1 MSEDVDRARAA
12 TNQETGATVPSHRSS
27 AKPARQ
33 GQSGK
38 DHPVTAISR
47 RALLATATALVTPA
61 FAGRAFAQTKVLKI
75 GAPLPLTGGLAPEGL
90 KQRRGY
96 EIWADAVN
104 SAGGVKVGNERVK
117 VELIF
122 ADYESNTPRAAQAV
136 ERMITQNQVSAVFGP
151 YGSGAVKAS
160 STVTERYRVPMLA
173 PTASAREVYD
183 QGHKFLFGTLAPNDA
198 VTIPLARFMLSVVPN
213 LKRMTILS
221 RNDLFP
227 LALGQQME
235 QAAKQSGIEV
245 ASFQRYP
252 IGAMDHASA
261 LTEMAATKPDW
272 VFVTGY
278 TNDLILVRRQMHEL
292 KFTARVI
299 TMLTGPSYKEFI
311 DALGPLAEQISSVS
325 WWEPVLPYRGVGP
338 FATSE
343 NYAKAYEKRYNVV
356 PDYGEAS
363 STACAVALQMA
374 AEKAQSIDPIA
385 LRDALVGLDI
395 LTFYGPIKFGPN
407 GQIESQKCPVFQL
420 QGGKR
425 IIVAPADVSQGKLQI
440 IS

>member
-1 MSEDVDRARAA
+1 
-12 TNQETGATVPSHRSS
+12 
-27 AKPARQ
+27 
-33 GQSGK
+33 
-38 DHPVTAISR
+38 
-47 RALLATATALVTPA
+47 
-61 FAGRAFAQTKVLKI
+61 
-75 GAPLPLTGGLAPEGL
+75 
-90 KQRRGY
+90 
-96 EIWADAVN
+96 
-104 SAGGVKVGNERVK
+104 
-117 VELIF
+117 
-122 ADYESNTPRAAQAV
+122 
-136 ERMITQNQVSAVFGP
+136 
-151 YGSGAVKAS
+151 
-160 STVTERYRVPMLA
+160 
-173 PTASAREVYD
+173 
-183 QGHKFLFGTLAPNDA
+183 
-198 VTIPLARFMLSVVPN
+198 
-213 LKRMTILS
+213 
-221 RNDLFP
+221 
-227 LALGQQME
+227 
-235 QAAKQSGIEV
+235 
-245 ASFQRYP
+245 
-252 IGAMDHASA
+252 
-261 LTEMAATKPDW
+261 
-272 VFVTGY
+272 
-278 TNDLILVRRQMHEL
+278 MHEL

-343 NYAKAYEKRYNVV
+343 DYAKAYEKRYNVV

-363 STACAVALQMA
+363 STAYAVALQMA

>member
-1 MSEDVDRARAA
+1 
-12 TNQETGATVPSHRSS
+12 
-27 AKPARQ
+27 
-33 GQSGK
+33 
-38 DHPVTAISR
+38 VTAISR
-47 RALLATATALVTPA
+47 RALLATALVTPA
-61 FAGRAFAQTKVLKI
+61 LATRVSAQTKVLKI
-75 GAPLPLTGGLAPEGL
+75 GAPLPLTGALAPEGL

-104 SAGGVKVGNERVK
+104 TAGGIKVGNERVK

-160 STVTERYRVPMLA
+160 STVTERYKVPMLA

-292 KFTARVI
+292 KFAARVI

-311 DALGPLAEQISSVS
+311 DALGPLAERISSVS

-343 NYAKAYEKRYNVV
+343 DYAKAYQARYSVV

-363 STACAVALQMA
+363 STACAVVLQMA
-374 AEKAQSIDPIA
+374 AEKAQSIEPIA

-395 LTFYGPIKFGPN
+395 LTFYGPIKFGAN

-420 QGGKR
+420 QGGRR
-425 IIVAPADVSQGKLQI
+425 IIVAPVDVRQGNLQI

>member
-1 MSEDVDRARAA
+1 GRPIAA
-12 TNQETGATVPSHRSS
+12 LSTTHRTIETR
-27 AKPARQ
+27 
-33 GQSGK
+33 GK
-38 DHPVTAISR
+38 DHPVPATHR
-47 RALLATATALVTPA
+47 RDLLAAPLLPPAVVRHAL
-61 FAGRAFAQTKVLKI
+61 AQGSVMKI
-75 GAPLPLTGGLAPEGL
+75 GAPLPLTGALAPEGL

-104 SAGGVKVGNERVK
+104 SAGGINVGDDQVK
-117 VELIF
+117 VELAY

-136 ERMITQNQVSAVFGP
+136 ERMITQGGVSAVFGP

-160 STVTERYRVPMLA
+160 STVTERHQVPMLA

-198 VTIPLARFMLSVVPN
+198 VTIPLARFMLSAVPN
-213 LKRMTILS
+213 LKRMAILS

-235 QAAKQSGIEV
+235 QAAKQSNIEV

-292 KFTARVI
+292 KFTARAI

-311 DALGPLAEQISSVS
+311 DALGPLAERISSVS

-338 FATSE
+338 FRTSE
-343 NYAKAYEKRYNVV
+343 DYAKAFTTRYNVV

-363 STACAVALQMA
+363 SPACAVVLQKA
-374 AEKAQSIDPIA
+374 AEKARSIEPVA
-385 LRDALVGLDI
+385 LRDALAGLEV
-395 LTFYGPIKFGPN
+395 LTFYGPIKFGPS
-407 GQIESQKCPVFQL
+407 GQIVSQKCPVFQL

-425 IIVAPADVSQGKLQI
+425 VIVAPADLRQGDLQI

>member
-1 MSEDVDRARAA
+1 
-12 TNQETGATVPSHRSS
+12 
-27 AKPARQ
+27 
-33 GQSGK
+33 
-38 DHPVTAISR
+38 VTAISR
-47 RALLATATALVTPA
+47 RALLATALVTPA
-61 FAGRAFAQTKVLKI
+61 FAGRAFAQTKVLKV

-104 SAGGVKVGNERVK
+104 SAGGIKVGNERVK

-136 ERMITQNQVSAVFGP
+136 ERMITQSQVSAVFGP

-343 NYAKAYEKRYNVV
+343 DYAKAYEKRYNVV

-363 STACAVALQMA
+363 PTACAVVLQMA

-425 IIVAPADVSQGKLQI
+425 IIVAPADVSQGNLQI

>member
-1 MSEDVDRARAA
+1 
-12 TNQETGATVPSHRSS
+12 
-27 AKPARQ
+27 
-33 GQSGK
+33 
-38 DHPVTAISR
+38 VTAISR
-47 RALLATATALVTPA
+47 RALLATATALATPA
-61 FAGRAFAQTKVLKI
+61 FAGRAFAQTKVLKV
-75 GAPLPLTGGLAPEGL
+75 GAPLPLTGGLAPEGF

-104 SAGGVKVGNERVK
+104 SAGGIKVGNERVK

-136 ERMITQNQVSAVFGP
+136 ERMITQSQVSAVFGP

-245 ASFQRYP
+245 ASFQRYS

-343 NYAKAYEKRYNVV
+343 DYAKAYEKRYNVV

-363 STACAVALQMA
+363 STACAVVLQMA
-374 AEKAQSIDPIA
+374 AEKAQSFDPIA

>member
-1 MSEDVDRARAA
+1 M
-12 TNQETGATVPSHRSS
+12 
-27 AKPARQ
+27 
-33 GQSGK
+33 
-38 DHPVTAISR
+38 TAISR

-136 ERMITQNQVSAVFGP
+136 ERMITQSQVSAVFGP

-235 QAAKQSGIEV
+235 QAAKQSAIEV

-343 NYAKAYEKRYNVV
+343 DYAKAYEKRYNVV

-374 AEKAQSIDPIA
+374 AEKAQSVDPIA

-395 LTFYGPIKFGPN
+395 FTFYGPIKFGPN